1 MAFVGEGSRVPRGR
15 AAGLVCLAVLTV
27 VWISYI
33 AQAVPIR
40 VHTLPEQ
47 LAPRMTGT
55 AVTALLLMLAVDAVI
70 VIAVLWQQRRGSVK
84 PAGKRPASEGIPA
97 APLPR
102 EVGVRTLCVTALASS
117 TVVFGSA
124 LLGLPLWAIGLMA
137 LLPWFPL
144 YVFGASWQYRHYGA
158 FALFGT
164 LVLLQLG
171 HLSEHVVQNL
181 QLLLTHGR
189 LAASRGVFGQLD
201 VEAVH
206 FYWNIGIWL
215 GTGALLYRYGLG
227 NVWLT
232 VAFVAASLH
241 SVEHMY
247 LYWLYVTHSSAYLM
261 GGWNGILGQGGLV
274 GSPLARP
281 YLHLVYNVIEVTPFV
296 LAYYDQ
302 SRLIFNRSV
311 ARPPAE
317 TAVSITGC
325 Q

>member
-1 MAFVGEGSRVPRGR
+1 MAVVGERSQAWRLMVPGGR
-15 AAGLVCLAVLTV
+15 AAGLACLAGATAL
-27 VWISYI
+27 WMSYM
-33 AQAVPIR
+33 ARAVPIR

-47 LAPRMTGT
+47 LAPKMTMT

-70 VIAVLWQQRRGSVK
+70 LLAVLRQQRRGGVD
-84 PAGKRPASEGIPA
+84 PAGQRPRLKGPPASLRPQV
-97 APLPR
+97 
-102 EVGVRTLCVTALASS
+102 VGLRTFCVTALASS
-117 TVVFGSA
+117 TVLVGSA

-137 LLPWFPL
+137 LLPWLPL
-144 YVFGASWQYRHYGA
+144 YIFEASWQYRHYGA

-181 QLLLTHGR
+181 QLLLSHGR

-215 GTGALLYRYGLG
+215 GTGALLYRYGLR

-241 SVEHMY
+241 TVEHMY
-247 LYWLYVTHSSAYLM
+247 LYWLYVTHSSAYLV

-274 GSPLARP
+274 GSPLERP

-296 LAYYDQ
+296 LAFYDQ
-302 SRLIFNRSV
+302 SRL
-311 ARPPAE
+311 ADL
-317 TAVSITGC
+317 
-325 Q
+325 